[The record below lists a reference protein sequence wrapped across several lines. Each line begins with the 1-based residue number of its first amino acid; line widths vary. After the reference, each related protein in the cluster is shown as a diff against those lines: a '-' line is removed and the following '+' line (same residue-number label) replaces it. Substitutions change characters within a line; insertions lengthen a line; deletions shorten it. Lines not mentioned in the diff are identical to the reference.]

1 MSEAGRGRLDRLV
14 DTGLAE
20 LMTGEPAMT
29 GEVFDQGRARLLA
42 AMRTETGTGN
52 EDIMTVVRE
61 APEAPAT
68 PAAPPRR
75 RARWL
80 AAAAA
85 VAAVTVG
92 VLVAQTLTGGGV
104 PQASAAEVLNRA
116 AGLAEKVRDQPVG
129 PGQYLHVSRRWEG
142 ITFYAGEEDAVSRG
156 AGFQD
161 TWIPADPRDPWFER
175 RGDIGSPTWLPGHE
189 GPGEPEGSP
198 AVLVGEWTAPC
209 GAFSFW
215 GADSAPSCDKGDW
228 SNPTPEFLAG
238 LPTDSR
244 QLYERLVADSGS
256 EVDAVIEVGNTLAT
270 GRIPAEYRALL
281 YRAVAHAPNL
291 RVTDDVATLDG
302 RAGTALGIDA
312 YGLVWDFIID
322 PDSGEFIGYREVLSA
337 EEHGVPVGTVRAWSA
352 MTTSVVD
359 EPAR

>member
-1 MSEAGRGRLDRLV
+1 MSEEGKLDQLV
-14 DTGLAE
+14 DTGLDE
-20 LMTGEPAMT
+20 LMTGEPTMT
-29 GEVFDQGRARLLA
+29 GEAFDHGRARLLA
-42 AMRTETGTGN
+42 AMRADTSSGN
-52 EDIMTVVRE
+52 EDIMTVVQ
-61 APEAPAT
+61 EAPAT
-68 PAAPPRR
+68 PVAPPRR

-104 PQASAAEVLNRA
+104 PQASAAEVLTEA
-116 AGLAEKVRDQPVG
+116 ADLAENVTDRPVG
-129 PGQYLHVSRRWEG
+129 PGEYLHVSRRWEG
-142 ITFYAGEEDAVSRG
+142 ITFYAGEDAVSRG

-161 TWIPADPRDPWFER
+161 TWIPADPREPWFER
-175 RGDIGSPTWLPGHE
+175 RGEIGSPSWLPGHE
-189 GPGEPEGSP
+189 GSGEPEGIP
-198 AVLVGEWTAPC
+198 AALIGEWTAPC
-209 GAFSFW
+209 GAYSYYGEVSEW
-215 GADSAPSCDKGDW
+215 SCDNGDW
-228 SNPTPEFLAG
+228 ANPTPEFLAG

-256 EVDAVIEVGNTLAT
+256 EDDAVITVGDTLAS

-302 RAGTALGIDA
+302 RTGTALGIDA
-312 YGLVWDFIID
+312 YGLIWDFIID

-337 EEHGVPVGTVRAWSA
+337 EEHGVPVGTVRAWTA
-352 MTTSVVD
+352 VTTSVVD